1 VTAFKVRRACPE
13 DADGI
18 LRLFETVA
26 AERRYIL
33 SEPPIDRE
41 LRRQRFID
49 GLQSDE
55 ATHFVAEAEGDV
67 VGELAVH
74 HRGTGPATIGMGVG
88 AAWRGRGVG
97 TALMQAC
104 VEWARAKGVHK
115 LSLEVFPWNEAAI
128 SLYRKFGFV
137 EEGRLRSHYRRQS
150 GELWDVLVM
159 GLVLGPQVRFGI
171 LSA

>member
-1 VTAFKVRRACPE
+1 MTAFQVRRACPE
-13 DADGI
+13 DAEGI
-18 LRLFETVA
+18 LRLFEAVA

-41 LRRQRFID
+41 RRRQRFLD

-55 ATHFVAEAEGDV
+55 GSRFVAEAESEV
-67 VGELAVH
+67 VGDLAVH
-74 HRGTGPATIGMGVG
+74 RRGTGPATIGMGVA

-97 TALMQAC
+97 TALIEAC
-104 VEWARAKGVHK
+104 VDWAREEGVHK

-128 SLYRKFGFV
+128 ALYRKFGFV

-159 GLVLGPQVRFGI
+159 GLVLEP
-171 LSA
+171 